1 MVGCFEE
8 LKWKKKISNLMKS
21 LRKGTVSFYP
31 ACCLP
36 GQAQAQDLFS
46 WGWRAPCF
54 TPQIYLKLAVQC
66 MALHNDFI
74 VQILHRL
81 SAHHLSPGFR
91 SASSITFLL
100 VLGLPRGFKYGR
112 HAVRTGKKALFLKRW
127 VEELSRMNHF
137 EKKKKWRLAT
147 DLSVTKSER
156 GCRKQNQLFF
166 IFIFFLTNNIS
177 SFYLETEFS
186 TSNFVPKGFGELIQ
200 WITGLLCKHEDLNL
214 DPEHLHRNWLW

>member
-137 EKKKKWRLAT
+137 EKKKKMEASHRFICYQIRKGLQKTKLA
-147 DLSVTKSER
+147 
-156 GCRKQNQLFF
+156 FF
-166 IFIFFLTNNIS
+166 HFYFL
-177 SFYLETEFS
+177 
-186 TSNFVPKGFGELIQ
+186 P
-200 WITGLLCKHEDLNL
+200 D
-214 DPEHLHRNWLW
+214 